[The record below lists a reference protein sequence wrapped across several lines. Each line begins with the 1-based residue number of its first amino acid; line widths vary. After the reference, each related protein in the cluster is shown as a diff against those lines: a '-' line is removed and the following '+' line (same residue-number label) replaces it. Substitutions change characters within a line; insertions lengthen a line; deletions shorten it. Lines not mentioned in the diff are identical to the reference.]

1 MVLSLALTNAE
12 EDGENDADTVEDD
25 GDDVPVAVLAM
36 AVAAASI
43 DMGALRAALRH
54 GSDAFAFA
62 DKSADDD
69 EEEDDEEA
77 EEDAV
82 DKSDRDGAAADFRLP

>member
-1 MVLSLALTNAE
+1 MVPPLALTNAE
-12 EDGENDADTVEDD
+12 EEEEDE

-54 GSDAFAFA
+54 GSDAFEFA
-62 DKSADDD
+62 DKSVDDDDEDDD
-69 EEEDDEEA
+69 EEE
-77 EEDAV
+77 EEDAE
-82 DKSDRDGAAADFRLP
+82 DKSERDGAPADFRLP